1 MLNTHPL
8 RCFNVYTY
16 QTAGFPIILYPV
28 TEVVEAALFGLLSRE
43 GEGRRLQLGEASS
56 AEGAGRRGSA
66 SGISTNF
73 GGARLAP
80 YTEAYTEVA
89 NVGRVVE
96 EDAGKDSCASHDQA
110 SSFSSS
116 SSSGGGSLDGGSFS
130 SSSRNAVVTRG
141 ESESGLCWC
150 TRDALIRVA
159 VRIGEVSVCCIIAV
173 AVPNFGLFSNVV
185 GAFLVTIVGFIIPP
199 LMHVASLRLLRGEGG
214 AGDNANAAVSTS
226 TPCDALDAVESSVD
240 SEVGAGAGASA
251 SAGAAG
257 GSQGLEGSR
266 GCVPW
271 LRPRSTGDVLL
282 LLLDAVLF
290 VFGVVQCAQ
299 GTFYSLADVAAA
311 L

>member
-1 MLNTHPL
+1 M
-8 RCFNVYTY
+8 
-16 QTAGFPIILYPV
+16 
-28 TEVVEAALFGLLSRE
+28 
-43 GEGRRLQLGEASS
+43 
-56 AEGAGRRGSA
+56 
-66 SGISTNF
+66 
-73 GGARLAP
+73 
-80 YTEAYTEVA
+80 
-89 NVGRVVE
+89 
-96 EDAGKDSCASHDQA
+96 
-110 SSFSSS
+110 
-116 SSSGGGSLDGGSFS
+116 
-130 SSSRNAVVTRG
+130 
-141 ESESGLCWC
+141 
-150 TRDALIRVA
+150 
-159 VRIGEVSVCCIIAV
+159 SVCCIIAV